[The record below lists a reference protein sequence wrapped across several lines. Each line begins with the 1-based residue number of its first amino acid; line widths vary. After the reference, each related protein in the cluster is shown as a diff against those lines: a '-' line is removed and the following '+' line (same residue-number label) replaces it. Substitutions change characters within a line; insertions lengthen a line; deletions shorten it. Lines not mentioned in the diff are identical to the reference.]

1 MLSSIC
7 YVLCDFSGKLLFVL
21 ELYVMEN
28 VTGLYAGSLQE
39 KIEGKKYS
47 KSFLNKHIQ
56 LAESS
61 RLLCES

>member
-1 MLSSIC
+1 
-7 YVLCDFSGKLLFVL
+7 
-21 ELYVMEN
+21 MEN

-39 KIEGKKYS
+39 EIEGKKYS